1 MRAATFSILC
11 LVGVFAALTLNHFYP
26 SKMAYG
32 LVALSSGATASLYWF
47 KGLWR
52 GMQADWLGGLV
63 IVLVAVFTI
72 VLPLV
77 QYLLQAP
84 SLYISAMVF
93 GGLIVG
99 VLRHRLPERIDG
111 LDVNV

>member
-1 MRAATFSILC
+1 MRAASFSIVC
-11 LVGVFAALTLNHFYP
+11 LVGVFAALSLNHFYP

-32 LVALSSGATASLYWF
+32 LVALTSGATLSLYWF

-52 GMQADWLGGLV
+52 GIHADWLGGLV
-63 IVLVAVFTI
+63 VVLVAVFTI
-72 VLPLV
+72 VLPLI

-99 VLRHRLPERIDG
+99 VLRHRLPARSDG
-111 LDVNV
+111 LDVNL